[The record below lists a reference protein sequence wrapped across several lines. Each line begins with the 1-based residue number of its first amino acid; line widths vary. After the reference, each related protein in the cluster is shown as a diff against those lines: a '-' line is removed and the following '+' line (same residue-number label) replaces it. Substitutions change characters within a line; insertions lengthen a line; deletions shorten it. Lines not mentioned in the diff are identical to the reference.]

1 MLAED
6 VDRLRRHEETARRE
20 SNDAAPIRFLP
31 PLDNLLWRRER
42 VADVFGF
49 AYKWEVYVPAAK
61 RKYGYYTMPI
71 LAGDR
76 LIGRMNPLLDRDA
89 SRLVINLLHLER
101 GVVPTTQLRTALRD
115 ALEGFARLHGAS
127 TLRVGPSRPTRLL
140 R

>member
-1 MLAED
+1 
-6 VDRLRRHEETARRE
+6 
-20 SNDAAPIRFLP
+20 
-31 PLDNLLWRRER
+31 
-42 VADVFGF
+42 VFGF
-49 AYKWEVYVPAAK
+49 AYRWEVYVPAAK

-89 SRLVINLLHLER
+89 GRLFINLLHLED
-101 GVVPTTQLRTALRD
+101 GVRPTPRLRAALRD

-127 TLRVGPSRPTRLL
+127 KLTIGRSRPAHLL